1 MKPIFLT
8 WLTNCT
14 YFDLHEFLLIV
25 LGKEGKRHA
34 LASSNGLNGN
44 DGTIPTPPQPAKDHS
59 HVLGNIDFNHFES
72 IKRTKLKTEKP
83 SSLKG
88 CANVTG

>member
-1 MKPIFLT
+1 MF
-8 WLTNCT
+8 
-14 YFDLHEFLLIV
+14 

-59 HVLGNIDFNHFES
+59 HVLGNLDFNPFDRINETIHQLEFQKILLNTIFLS
-72 IKRTKLKTEKP
+72 IYF
-83 SSLKG
+83 
-88 CANVTG
+88 

>member
-1 MKPIFLT
+1 MKSILLT
-8 WLTNCT
+8 WLITSCT
-14 YFDLHEFLLIV
+14 YFDLHEFLLNV

-72 IKRTKLKTEKP
+72 IKRTRLK
-83 SSLKG
+83 SLPVLG
-88 CANVTG
+88 CANVTW

>member
-1 MKPIFLT
+1 MVHPFTFIV
-8 WLTNCT
+8 
-14 YFDLHEFLLIV
+14 HEYLLNV

-59 HVLGNIDFNHFES
+59 HVLGMYRFQSF
-72 IKRTKLKTEKP
+72 
-83 SSLKG
+83 
-88 CANVTG
+88 

>member
-1 MKPIFLT
+1 MSAWIL
-8 WLTNCT
+8 
-14 YFDLHEFLLIV
+14 LHF

-59 HVLGNIDFNHFES
+59 HVLGNIGLNHFDR
-72 IKRTKLKTEKP
+72 INLNKTEKL
-83 SSLKG
+83 SHL
-88 CANVTG
+88 